1 MRNYSIN
8 FLVFLILAVVAS
20 AQVAPVIAVATKT
33 VTITASA
40 DGTQP
45 FTYQWFRNG
54 DPLDGETKPELVIT
68 DPKATGVYF
77 CRISN
82 SAGEADTP
90 TVRLSNTSQA
100 SMADYTLTRK

>member
-1 MRNYSIN
+1 MRI
-8 FLVFLILAVVAS
+8 LIALCLFVLSAT
-20 AQVAPVIAVATKT
+20 AQVAPVISVAPKT

-40 DGTQP
+40 DGTKP

-68 DPKATGVYF
+68 DPKATGIYF

-82 SAGEADTP
+82 GAGEADTP